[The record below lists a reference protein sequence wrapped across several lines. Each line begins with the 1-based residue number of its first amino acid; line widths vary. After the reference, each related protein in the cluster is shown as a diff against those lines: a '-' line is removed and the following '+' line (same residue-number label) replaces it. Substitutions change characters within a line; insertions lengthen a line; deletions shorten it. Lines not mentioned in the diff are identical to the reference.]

1 MPFHMPARLL
11 LFLAFVGGAGL
22 AVLAP
27 WSLAAEEESRPAP
40 ELTAPT
46 WLNSKPLS
54 LAELRGKVVL
64 VEFWTFACWNCQNI
78 ERHVKR
84 WHERYEKAGL
94 RIVAVH
100 TPEFD
105 RERSVENVRKYLRK
119 KGLTYPVAIDN
130 DFEIWKRYNN
140 RYWPTLYLIDR
151 AGDIRYVRI
160 GEGGHDETEAKL
172 EQLLS
177 ESS

>member
-1 MPFHMPARLL
+1 MPRHIPARFFLL
-11 LFLAFVGGAGL
+11 MAFVGGVGL

-27 WSLAAEEESRPAP
+27 WSLAAEEKIRPAP
-40 ELTAPT
+40 EFPAST
-46 WLNSKPLS
+46 WLNSEPLS
-54 LAELRGKVVL
+54 LAELRGNVVL

-78 ERHVKR
+78 EPHVKR
-84 WHERYEKAGL
+84 WHESYAKAGL

-105 RERSVENVRKYLRK
+105 HERSVENVRKYLRK
-119 KGLTYPVAIDN
+119 KGLTYPVVIDN
-130 DFEIWKRYNN
+130 DFAIWKRYNN
-140 RYWPTLYLIDR
+140 RYWPTLYLVDR
-151 AGDIRYVRI
+151 VGDIRYVRI
-160 GEGGHDETEAKL
+160 GEGGYDETEARL